1 MEEVKIVSEYIKLGQ
16 FLKFAA
22 IIGNGAEAKQ
32 FLELNKVYVNSE
44 LDQRRGRKLYPNDIV
59 KVLNKEYIIK
69 AESVWSH

>member
-1 MEEVKIVSEYIKLGQ
+1 MTEVKIVSEYIKLGQ

-22 IIGNGAEAKQ
+22 IISNGAEAKQ
-32 FLELNKVYVNSE
+32 FLEFNKVYVNSE

-69 AESVWSH
+69 AESV

>member
-1 MEEVKIVSEYIKLGQ
+1 MTEVKIVSEYIKLGQ

-22 IIGNGAEAKQ
+22 IISNGAEAKQ
-32 FLELNKVYVNSE
+32 FLAGNKVYVNSE

-69 AESVWSH
+69 AESV

>member
-1 MEEVKIVSEYIKLGQ
+1 MTEVKIVSEYIKLGQ

-22 IIGNGAEAKQ
+22 IISNGAEAKQ
-32 FLELNKVYVNSE
+32 FLAVNKVYVNSE

-69 AESVWSH
+69 AESV